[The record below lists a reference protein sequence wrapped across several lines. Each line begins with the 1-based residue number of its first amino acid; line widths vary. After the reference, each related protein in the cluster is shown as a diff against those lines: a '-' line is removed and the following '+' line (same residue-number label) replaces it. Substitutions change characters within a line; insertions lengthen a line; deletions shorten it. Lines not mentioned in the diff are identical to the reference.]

1 MIYIY
6 IYMMC
11 ICIYTYIYIYIYV
24 CVRAYPISRYQIRYE
39 ILVAKS
45 LMLLNI

>member
-6 IYMMC
+6 IYM
-11 ICIYTYIYIYIYV
+11 ICIYIYIYIYIYM
-24 CVRAYPISRYQIRYE
+24 CVREYPISRYQIRYE

-45 LMLLNI
+45 LMHLNI